1 MKKRLFIA
9 LFLCL
14 VIVLSLTS
22 FTACNKNDGTLMGYM
37 NEKDFNKTLDAFL
50 GLVIDQQTNGGRAK
64 LSGEF
69 FIPHKENISANTQ
82 SNSTSTVYIGD
93 GCVGFL
99 EIRYLRSDRWGG
111 LYTLIYSSKEQA
123 SSAMSAL
130 NSDMYIRLE
139 QSNTIN
145 LSDWNYRQKN
155 NLIIL
160 EQEDI
165 SYEDVMKHSIPKSHQ
180 NDEMPTF
187 FKNSLVKEMKSNNR
201 CVKFEMRN
209 DSLPNRMYIY
219 VSPSIGN
226 CRKEYKVSPYYEQL
240 TAYLEK
246 QEILCNSHET
256 TTDDSYLEYKMI
268 GEQKYYAYYMQ
279 PRAMVHSEEK
289 EDGTIKITDIYYDG
303 NVLEIPSTIDGKVVS
318 ELTFYISMDDIPAFG
333 TPSVAEIHFMGTIAQ
348 WNAISKDETY
358 GRRTIHCTDGD
369 IAPTAE

>member
-14 VIVLSLTS
+14 VIVMSLTS

-69 FIPHKENISANTQ
+69 FVPQNYNISFNQ
-82 SNSTSTVYIGD
+82 PNSTSSVYIGD

-99 EIRYLRSDRWGG
+99 KICYRSSDDRVEY

-123 SSAMSAL
+123 KTAISAL
-130 NSDMYIRLE
+130 NSDMISWFDDLIR
-139 QSNTIN
+139 

-160 EQEDI
+160 ERGDI
-165 SYEDVMKHSIPKSHQ
+165 SYEDVMEHSIPKSHK
-180 NDEMPTF
+180 NDAFFNF
-187 FKNSLVKEMKSNNR
+187 FK
-201 CVKFEMRN
+201 
-209 DSLPNRMYIY
+209 DSLIKELKCDNKTVRFNIE
-219 VSPSIGN
+219 PSFMDNQKSMLRLSAMPAIGN
-226 CRKEYKVSPYYEQL
+226 CRKEYAMYPLSGPYAE
-240 TAYLEK
+240 

-318 ELTFYISMDDIPAFG
+318 ELTFYISMDDTPTFG
-333 TPSVAEIHFMGTIAQ
+333 NPSSAEIHFMGTIAQ
-348 WNAISKDETY
+348 WNVINKEESNLTQ
-358 GRRTIHCTDGD
+358 RTIHCTDGD